1 MPTIEW
7 CQKPVIK
14 SARGYILDAKK
25 EIIGSV
31 SVGQLKIFM
40 DSLLLP
46 DMVVPGEK
54 IEKGPRPQGPQ
65 IYGAVAEGWPSL
77 RPPMQWSHPGEQ
89 QQGVQGSTS
98 VPPPNSY

>member
-7 CQKPVIK
+7 CQKPATK

-46 DMVVPGEK
+46 DMVVPGQK
-54 IEKGPRPQGPQ
+54 
-65 IYGAVAEGWPSL
+65 
-77 RPPMQWSHPGEQ
+77 
-89 QQGVQGSTS
+89 T
-98 VPPPNSY
+98 